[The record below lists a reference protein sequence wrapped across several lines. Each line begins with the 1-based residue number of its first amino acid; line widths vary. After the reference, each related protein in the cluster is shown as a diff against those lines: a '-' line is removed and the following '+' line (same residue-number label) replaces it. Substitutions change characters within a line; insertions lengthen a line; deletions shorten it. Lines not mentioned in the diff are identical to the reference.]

1 MLLILS
7 IPTFVIAQK
16 SNNNCD
22 FNFEI
27 AAVSANKIGVSDLI
41 AKINWDFNEALKS
54 SKSIVVEVVP
64 IIDCYKSEDATDFK
78 KNILYTIN
86 SQNAKS
92 TVEVSHLNLMTK
104 CFKFR
109 VILKTASCEK
119 TTDWTYYN
127 FVQ

>member
-1 MLLILS
+1 MLLILI
-7 IPTFVIAQK
+7 IPVFVVAQK
-16 SNNNCD
+16 SSNNCE

-27 AAVSANKIGVSDLI
+27 AAVSANKIGASDLI
-41 AKINWDFNEALKS
+41 AEINWDFNEILKT

-64 IIDCYKSEDATDFK
+64 IIDCFKKEDASDFK
-78 KNILYTIN
+78 KTILYKIN

-92 TVEVSHLNLMTK
+92 TVEISHLNLMTK

-109 VILKTASCEK
+109 VILKTVSCEK